1 MASTSHINEGL
12 LYQPDERPGHLA
24 SLLHGFQNVMGS
36 IASMAATV
44 SIVALAGGQTEDY
57 LSWLYFTSL
66 VTCGL
71 GRIFQTTRFWRFG
84 SGYSLSVSSAS
95 AFIAVCITTLSEGG
109 PAMLSSLIA
118 ISAVIQFAL
127 ITRLSLLRR
136 IITPT
141 VAGTVLMLMSATII
155 SVVFGRLTDIPEGAP
170 VIAAPILAGATLLVL
185 VGMRLFASSRLQ
197 QWVPIIGISTGCAA
211 AVAWGLYDF
220 ERVLEAPW
228 VGFPANEWP
237 GFDLSFNAT
246 FWSLLPGFVIVIMAT
261 TINSISG
268 TVVIQQVAWRKPRA
282 TDFRVVQGA
291 HNLLALTNL
300 FAAAVGALPNMIG
313 GANSARILLTGVAA
327 RRVGVYGGL
336 ILIAVAVLPKAIALA
351 VAIPR
356 PVLVAYMVFMLS
368 LLFVQGMSIVVR
380 DGIDGRK
387 SAIVGLSLWLGV
399 GFQNQLIFPEL
410 LTGNLETLLSNGMTT
425 GSVCVIVLTALTEL
439 TSYRGKRLNVNMS
452 MSALT
457 PLDDFLHNFATK
469 SGWHDASAARLRSVG
484 EETLSSLTS
493 QSGEESEPDKRL
505 IVRARRVGGS
515 IEVEFMATSGGENLE
530 DKLAYLS
537 EQPELQDEEDISFRL
552 LRHYASS
559 VQHRKYHDIDI
570 VTVLVDELR
579 S

>member
-1 MASTSHINEGL
+1 M
-12 LYQPDERPGHLA
+12 
-24 SLLHGFQNVMGS
+24 
-36 IASMAATV
+36 
-44 SIVALAGGQTEDY
+44 
-57 LSWLYFTSL
+57 
-66 VTCGL
+66 
-71 GRIFQTTRFWRFG
+71 
-84 SGYSLSVSSAS
+84 
-95 AFIAVCITTLSEGG
+95 
-109 PAMLSSLIA
+109 
-118 ISAVIQFAL
+118 
-127 ITRLSLLRR
+127 
-136 IITPT
+136 
-141 VAGTVLMLMSATII
+141 
-155 SVVFGRLTDIPEGAP
+155 
-170 VIAAPILAGATLLVL
+170 
-185 VGMRLFASSRLQ
+185 
-197 QWVPIIGISTGCAA
+197 
-211 AVAWGLYDF
+211 
-220 ERVLEAPW
+220 
-228 VGFPANEWP
+228 
-237 GFDLSFNAT
+237 
-246 FWSLLPGFVIVIMAT
+246 IVIMAT

-410 LTGNLETLLSNGMTT
+410 LSGNLETLLSNGMTT
-425 GSVCVIVLTALTEL
+425 GSICVIVLTALTEL

-457 PLDDFLHNFATK
+457 PLDDFLHTFATK
-469 SGWHDASAARLRSVG
+469 SGWNDASAARLRSVG

-493 QSGEESEPDKRL
+493 QNGEESEPDKRL

-515 IEVEFMATSGGENLE
+515 IEVEFMATTGGENLE
-530 DKLAYLS
+530 DRLAYLS

-570 VTVLVDELR
+570 VTVLVAELR